1 MPKNLNNLIEEEEES
16 EEEESEVE
24 VSVINAV
31 LTTTFM

>member
-1 MPKNLNNLIEEEEES
+1 MPKNLDNLIEEEEES

-31 LTTTFM
+31 LTTAFM